1 MTSARNSAG
10 NGLGTR
16 LILPARTNPHRS
28 GVNQTGGRPLN
39 QLWAEIGRSSNG
51 RTVCM
56 PVVGGGMSRMSS
68 IVPTQ
73 DSLRFTILSF
83 MFASRRQRVC
93 EELRIVLRPED
104 YDKLDRLELQAFLTS
119 LKPS

>member
-1 MTSARNSAG
+1 MSN
-10 NGLGTR
+10 TR
-16 LILPARTNPHRS
+16 GQVPWIS
-28 GVNQTGGRPLN
+28 LN
-39 QLWAEIGRSSNG
+39 RLWVAIARSSNG

-56 PVVGGGMSRMSS
+56 PVIGGGMSRMSS

-83 MFASRRQRVC
+83 MFASRKNLVC
-93 EELRIVLRPED
+93 SELRIVMRPED
-104 YDKLDRLELQAFLTS
+104 YEKLDRLELQSFLTS

>member
-1 MTSARNSAG
+1 
-10 NGLGTR
+10 
-16 LILPARTNPHRS
+16 
-28 GVNQTGGRPLN
+28 
-39 QLWAEIGRSSNG
+39 
-51 RTVCM
+51 M